1 MIIQLSWPQK
11 QVYSFGHSMQIHLHI
26 SRIINWCFLTVEIED
41 HLKWIELKILHYL
54 IQFIYCRAEQSNLLS
69 AKAIEPPL
77 IWQSRANKS
86 CCWHQTIAYSTSH
99 TPSSDPY
106 KQKKTLNI
114 NINEMKRG
122 PIKIS
127 MVMKPWK
134 EETLR
139 KFQKLQ
145 KRKCQ

>member
-11 QVYSFGHSMQIHLHI
+11 RVYSFGHSMQTHLHI

-41 HLKWIELKILHYL
+41 HLKWIELKILHYS
-54 IQFIYCRAEQSNLLS
+54 IQFTYCRAEQSNLLS

-77 IWQSRANKS
+77 IWQNRANKS

-106 KQKKTLNI
+106 KQKKTI
-114 NINEMKRG
+114 YWVVIV
-122 PIKIS
+122 IS
-127 MVMKPWK
+127 NHGLFIGIIYVWMS
-134 EETLR
+134 
-139 KFQKLQ
+139 
-145 KRKCQ
+145 